1 MSYILD
7 ALRKSQ
13 EQRELGRVPTLSSG
27 ASVTAGRTSK
37 ANPWTIAAVGLAAIA
52 VVIALY
58 AALGSRIGEG
68 LAPKPLVTA
77 ATPEGNR
84 GVATAG
90 GPVVGASPGDGVVTP
105 STTLPAV
112 PPAAQPAE
120 TAQVARRL
128 VLPPASEE
136 YAPMLDE
143 AALMEQVQRFEAGQV
158 APPRRQE
165 PEAPRSAFSPGSRPP
180 GSTGGS
186 VPPDLRREI
195 LEFKQKALRETG
207 KKERVAT
214 KAAPVPTPSQAEQ
227 PIAQP
232 PAPEVAPRQPE
243 VAPAPKVESR
253 PAGSPLPPAQ
263 SGLAPASGEGAGKSP
278 SARVTVHVYSEDP
291 AKRFVIIKSL
301 RLREGD
307 RTDDGLVVEEIRPDG
322 VVLSAEGQRVFRPR

>member
-13 EQRELGRVPTLSSG
+13 EQREIGRVPTLNSG
-27 ASVTAGRTSK
+27 ASVAAARPSK

-58 AALGSRIGEG
+58 AALGSRTGEG
-68 LAPKPLVTA
+68 LAPKLPATA
-77 ATPEGNR
+77 AAPEGNR

-90 GPVVGASPGDGVVTP
+90 APVVGGPAGVTAS
-105 STTLPAV
+105 SAV
-112 PPAAQPAE
+112 PPAAQSAE
-120 TAQVARRL
+120 TAKVAHSP
-128 VLPPASEE
+128 VVPTTSEE

-143 AALMEQVQRFEAGQV
+143 AALMEQVERFEAGRV
-158 APPRRQE
+158 VPLRRQE
-165 PEAPRSAFSPGSRPP
+165 PEAPRTAFAPGTRPP
-180 GSTGGS
+180 GSTGAS

-195 LEFKQKALRETG
+195 LEFKQKALREAG

-214 KAAPVPTPSQAEQ
+214 KAAPLPAQSPAEQ
-227 PIAQP
+227 PIVQP
-232 PAPEVAPRQPE
+232 PAPEVAPRLPE
-243 VAPAPKVESR
+243 VTPAPKVESR
-253 PAGSPLPPAQ
+253 PASAAPRPPQ
-263 SGLAPASGEGAGKSP
+263 SGQAPASGEGAGKP
-278 SARVTVHVYSEDP
+278 SGARVTVHVYSDDP

-307 RTDDGLVVEEIRPDG
+307 RTEDGLLVEEIRPDG